1 MQRSNLAVYT
11 GRFICRYL
19 GRDGLV
25 GHQDDFLQPSGC
37 RGTALSCKQPALCV
51 RLLLCLLH
59 HLPVC
64 AVPEELEASKE
75 EEGKELWQA
84 DWDDADTSEDF
95 QAKLKQELDR
105 DMKD

>member
-1 MQRSNLAVYT
+1 MTDKA
-11 GRFICRYL
+11 
-19 GRDGLV
+19 
-25 GHQDDFLQPSGC
+25 P
-37 RGTALSCKQPALCV
+37 AAAEAKKQE
-51 RLLLCLLH
+51 
-59 HLPVC
+59 PVSSLEGEDEFEEF
-64 AVPEELEASKE
+64 AAEVPEELEASKE